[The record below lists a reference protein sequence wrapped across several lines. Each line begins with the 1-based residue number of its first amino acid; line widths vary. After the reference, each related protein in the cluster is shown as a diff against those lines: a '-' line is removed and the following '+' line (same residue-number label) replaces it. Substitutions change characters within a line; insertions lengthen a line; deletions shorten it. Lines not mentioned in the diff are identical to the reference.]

1 MNVIIRK
8 LQKEDYKA
16 VAAIWRDVLDIPVT
30 DDELNRTYDKMN
42 GDERYATFVAE
53 ADGTVVGLVTMVTAL
68 AIGHPNGYTK
78 VNGLGVLKE
87 YRNKGIGKLL
97 MKQAEKEAVANGTRD
112 KRHAGER
119 PGEDGVDPADLHVG
133 EPELLL
139 YGDRQQP
146 EQGPVGLVEE
156 ECAAEQREHDPFVFL
171 SHGHYIISE

>member
-8 LQKEDYKA
+8 LRKEDYKA

-97 MKQAEKEAVANGTRD
+97 MKQAEKEAVANGTGYIGLASGFSRKNAHRFYEQMGYQRTSYWFR
-112 KRHAGER
+112 KRL
-119 PGEDGVDPADLHVG
+119 D
-133 EPELLL
+133 
-139 YGDRQQP
+139 
-146 EQGPVGLVEE
+146 
-156 ECAAEQREHDPFVFL
+156 
-171 SHGHYIISE
+171 

>member
-30 DDELNRTYDKMN
+30 DDELNLTYDKMN

-97 MKQAEKEAVANGTRD
+97 MKQAEKEAVANGTGYIGLASGSSRKNAHRFYEQMGYQRTSYWFR
-112 KRHAGER
+112 KRL
-119 PGEDGVDPADLHVG
+119 D
-133 EPELLL
+133 
-139 YGDRQQP
+139 
-146 EQGPVGLVEE
+146 
-156 ECAAEQREHDPFVFL
+156 
-171 SHGHYIISE
+171 